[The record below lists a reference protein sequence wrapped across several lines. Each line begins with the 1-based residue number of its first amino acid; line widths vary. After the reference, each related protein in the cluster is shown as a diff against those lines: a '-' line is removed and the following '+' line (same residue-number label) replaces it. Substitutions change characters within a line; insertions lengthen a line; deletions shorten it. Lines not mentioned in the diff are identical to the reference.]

1 MKSRLFFVSLILL
14 LCTIFC
20 TPIFATD
27 GDTASSVFP
36 VGLYED
42 KVYDSLAS
50 GTKAAH
56 DVNDVY
62 LVLYDDI
69 RPALRGQNSSSVYS
83 LPRIASYLSAS
94 PEGTTVGVGTMV
106 SELMYDTIDIKNYSA
121 YLPSIKNSV
130 DSLGVITWQNTNAQY
145 LGAKRSPTGSVVSS
159 WVTGETNWFF
169 GFNFGGSTYS
179 SNQPMTLRLWIPFD
193 PWNQIG
199 SPNFRLKSIQYVSG
213 GSAYPVNFDNANVFF
228 EPAINYGSYLYIFNF
243 KDYNLGYT
251 DIYFEVEYIGSG
263 SPQMS
268 GDRQGN
274 AFFIP
279 FDSVANQQ
287 LKVAFYQSTISSDIS
302 SLVSVYASSD
312 LIQAKQAQQP
322 VEDAVL
328 SDFSGSGSES
338 LKLSDIGTVKNTSG
352 ALKTLFNAGGD
363 IVKVFNVL
371 RFSSMYGFFSND
383 VANETETWF
392 NATTTRSS
400 GSEFISDADYNLNLQ
415 RYLDSLTYDSR

>member
-1 MKSRLFFVSLILL
+1 MKIRLLFITSLFISL
-14 LCTIFC
+14 FSV
-20 TPIFATD
+20 FALAD
-27 GDTASSVFP
+27 SSDVKDSAGVFP

-159 WVTGETNWFF
+159 WVTGETDWFF

-268 GDRQGN
+268 GDRQGS

-302 SLVSVYASSD
+302 SLVSVYASPD
-312 LIQAKQAQQP
+312 LIQAKQAQQS
-322 VEDAVL
+322 VEDSVL
-328 SDFSGSGSES
+328 DDFTGSGSES
-338 LKLSDIGTVKNTSG
+338 MSLSDVGGVKQVSGGAKSFLGTGSSSG
-352 ALKTLFNAGGD
+352 NALGLFNVNGQG
-363 IVKVFNVL
+363 L
-371 RFSSMYGFFSND
+371 WEFFSQ
-383 VANETETWF
+383 
-392 NATTTRSS
+392 TTADNLDSTSNLRKSSDYLSIYDDNLRSYYD
-400 GSEFISDADYNLNLQ
+400 GLGGSDA
-415 RYLDSLTYDSR
+415 R